1 MKPAKRTKNLVARV
15 GWRLAPMPPFVV
27 TGTGR
32 CGTTFVATT
41 LSELGVECGHE
52 KVFSKYGV
60 RKRFGGA
67 GDASYLAVPHLPT
80 YRGTVIHLVRH
91 PIRVLSSLVGTE
103 FFARDDEWLRPVLPY
118 VSPTGDVV
126 ADAMRYVVTWNEL
139 IEPHAD
145 RRVRIEDFASTLPEV
160 FDTLDRTLPNDA
172 DERLAQVSPTLNTR
186 DRAEE
191 IQSLA
196 DLPALPTRDALE
208 ALGRRYGYDMG

>member
-1 MKPAKRTKNLVARV
+1 
-15 GWRLAPMPPFVV
+15 
-27 TGTGR
+27 
-32 CGTTFVATT
+32 
-41 LSELGVECGHE
+41 
-52 KVFSKYGV
+52 
-60 RKRFGGA
+60 
-67 GDASYLAVPHLPT
+67 
-80 YRGTVIHLVRH
+80 
-91 PIRVLSSLVGTE
+91 
-103 FFARDDEWLRPVLPY
+103 VLPY